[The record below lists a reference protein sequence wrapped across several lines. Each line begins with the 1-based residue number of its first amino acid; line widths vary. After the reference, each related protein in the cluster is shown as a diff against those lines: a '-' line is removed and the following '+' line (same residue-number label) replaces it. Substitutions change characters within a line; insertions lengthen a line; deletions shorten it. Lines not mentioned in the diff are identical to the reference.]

1 MNIKAK
7 QITEIATSRFDI
19 TTVLGFFYQMKD
31 KIAREATLT
40 AAMGA
45 VWTSYTTALQAF
57 DDAYAQVKKW
67 MQTAD
72 LEDLD
77 KQRDDALSAFLQ
89 ALKAMTQS
97 PNALKAAGA
106 KTLMFIREKYKLD
119 SGDEYMKETTAISQ
133 MIQEME
139 SDAMAQAA
147 LQTTGLDD
155 WLHDLKIKNDAFL
168 VKMNERT
175 EAQAGLQK
183 GIVRE
188 KRLACEAAY
197 RDLLKL
203 INAMAICE
211 VPAGYNFVTIIDLL
225 NAEVEHYRQILARKG
240 YSTGGGSQG
249 GGSSDEG
256 SGGSDEGGGGSDEG
270 GGGSDEGGG
279 GSDDGGDTPTPT
291 PTPDPSGGGDGGEG
305 GNPED

>member
-1 MNIKAK
+1 
-7 QITEIATSRFDI
+7 
-19 TTVLGFFYQMKD
+19 
-31 KIAREATLT
+31 
-40 AAMGA
+40 
-45 VWTSYTTALQAF
+45 
-57 DDAYAQVKKW
+57 
-67 MQTAD
+67 
-72 LEDLD
+72 
-77 KQRDDALSAFLQ
+77 
-89 ALKAMTQS
+89 
-97 PNALKAAGA
+97 
-106 KTLMFIREKYKLD
+106 
-119 SGDEYMKETTAISQ
+119 
-133 MIQEME
+133 
-139 SDAMAQAA
+139 MAQAA

-155 WLHDLKIKNDAFL
+155 WLHDLKIKNEAFL

-240 YSTGGGSQG
+240 YSTGGDSQG

-256 SGGSDEGGGGSDEG
+256 GGSDDEGGGDTPTPTPTPDPS
-270 GGGSDEGGG
+270 GGG